1 MSESPSELKTLKE
14 IAETLNQGNDLQ
26 IVLNE
31 VLKKL
36 LDLTGFKTGWIFL
49 VADNGTFELAAHSAL
64 PEALSWENCRL
75 MCDSN
80 CYCIDQYWNGRLKSA
95 TNIINCERI
104 YHAIKQKTG
113 DTEGITHHATVPL
126 RDQKKRFGLLNVA
139 SPNKNQYSEK
149 ELALLEAVALQ
160 IGTAVKRIRL
170 SEIEQ
175 QNVVLKERNRLAQ
188 DLHDSVNQILF
199 SISLTAKAARE
210 TTLDESLL
218 EQLNFIQLLSR
229 DALAE
234 MKSLIWELRSEG
246 LKNGI
251 VEAIENYASLIGLPV
266 ELTVTGSIAL
276 SAKEEELIWR
286 ITQEALNNCKKHSQA
301 DKAFVTIISLKGQ
314 LLLEIEDFGI
324 GFRYDPDAQIHS
336 LGIKGMED
344 RTKKYGGK
352 FSVKTAKNKGTK
364 IRVALPII
372 SPEKEEKGS

>member
-1 MSESPSELKTLKE
+1 MSESHSELKTLKE
-14 IAETLNQGNDLQ
+14 IAETLNQGNDLRV
-26 IVLNE
+26 VLNE
-31 VLKKL
+31 VLIKL
-36 LDLTGFKTGWIFL
+36 LDLTGFKAGWIFL
-49 VADNGTFELAAHSAL
+49 VADNGTFELIAHSAL
-64 PEALSWENCRL
+64 PEALTWENCRL
-75 MCDSN
+75 MCNSN

-95 TNIINCERI
+95 TNIIHCERI
-104 YHAIKQKTG
+104 DHAIKQRTG

-170 SEIEQ
+170 NEIEQ

-210 TTLDESLL
+210 TTIDDSLL

-234 MKSLIWELRSEG
+234 MKALIWELRSEG
-246 LKNGI
+246 LENGI
-251 VEAIENYASLIGLPV
+251 VEAIENYASIIGLPI
-266 ELTVTGSIAL
+266 ELTVTGKIEL
-276 SAKEEELIWR
+276 SSKEEELVWR
-286 ITQEALNNCKKHSQA
+286 ISQEALNNCKKHSQA
-301 DKAFVTIISLKGQ
+301 DKAYVSLISSKGQ

-324 GFRYDPDAQIHS
+324 GFRYEPNAKIHS
-336 LGIKGMED
+336 LGIKGMEE
-344 RTKKYGGK
+344 RAIKFGGR
-352 FSVKTAKNKGTK
+352 FTIKTAINKGTK

-372 SPEKEEKGS
+372 HPGKKE